1 MAMQP
6 PGPGS
11 AERAAQGDIPAVATP
26 GVNAVSDSRFM
37 LIEVGRLTAAVD
49 RLISDVRTLGEKVD
63 ALRQQAAFV
72 KGGLAISAVLVT
84 AFIAVATFVLNA
96 KWETAIQAIKAI
108 SK

>member
-1 MAMQP
+1 
-6 PGPGS
+6 
-11 AERAAQGDIPAVATP
+11 
-26 GVNAVSDSRFM
+26 VNAVSDSRFM